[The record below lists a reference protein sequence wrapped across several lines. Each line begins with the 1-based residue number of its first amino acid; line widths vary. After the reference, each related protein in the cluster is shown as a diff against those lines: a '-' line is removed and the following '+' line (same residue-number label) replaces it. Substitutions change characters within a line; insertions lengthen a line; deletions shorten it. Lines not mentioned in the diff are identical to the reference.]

1 MLRGATK
8 LSVVLPD
15 DLASEV
21 RKRVGP
27 KGLPRFVA
35 RAVRHEIER
44 SQLGDYLTELSTS
57 LGPVPARAMA
67 AARAAWPKR

>member
-8 LSVVLPD
+8 LPVVLPD
-15 DLASEV
+15 DLALEV

-35 RAVRHEIER
+35 QAVRHELER
-44 SQLGDYLTELSTS
+44 AQLGEYLTEMTAS
-57 LGPVPARAMA
+57 LGPVPTRALA
-67 AARAAWPKR
+67 AARAAWPQR